1 MRESARKRVFFAN
14 RSGIAADYRSFL
26 ASSDITDS
34 LDRGLDSLHG
44 MDYFDK
50 RRQLG
55 QRIVETRKAQN
66 ISQKQLA
73 LMSNINQGYLSEVE
87 NGISNISI
95 NKLFRIADALGISP
109 SYLFTEPEIEVGD
122 PFTQRA

>member
-1 MRESARKRVFFAN
+1 
-14 RSGIAADYRSFL
+14 
-26 ASSDITDS
+26 
-34 LDRGLDSLHG
+34 

-87 NGISNISI
+87 NGISNPSI
-95 NKLFRIADALGISP
+95 NKLFRISDALGVPLSH
-109 SYLFTEPEIEVGD
+109 LLAEPEEIEVGD
-122 PFTQRA
+122 PFPIH

>member
-1 MRESARKRVFFAN
+1 
-14 RSGIAADYRSFL
+14 
-26 ASSDITDS
+26 
-34 LDRGLDSLHG
+34 

>member
-1 MRESARKRVFFAN
+1 
-14 RSGIAADYRSFL
+14 
-26 ASSDITDS
+26 
-34 LDRGLDSLHG
+34 

-87 NGISNISI
+87 NGISNPSI
-95 NKLFRIADALGISP
+95 NKLFRISDALGVPLSH
-109 SYLFTEPEIEVGD
+109 LLAEPEEVEVGD
-122 PFTQRA
+122 PFPIH

>member
-1 MRESARKRVFFAN
+1 
-14 RSGIAADYRSFL
+14 
-26 ASSDITDS
+26 
-34 LDRGLDSLHG
+34 

-87 NGISNISI
+87 NGISNPSI
-95 NKLFRIADALGISP
+95 NKLFRISDALGVPLSH
-109 SYLFTEPEIEVGD
+109 LLAEPEIELGD